1 MKPQRPPASGRPKKP
16 LVVAAPEPLPPAF
29 AASVYLAAPAPATFS
44 GQGPSSGRAFFQQAI
59 AQLTQAGF
67 DGVVYVPDDR
77 GPDGR
82 GADERE
88 ARPPEAGPERAERS
102 EKTDRPDRPDRPD
115 RADRAERI
123 ETWSLEALRHSDAVL
138 FFVDGESARDAAIA
152 ELWGQVQRSSR
163 AVLIAPAGQHGD
175 AGVAAYLR
183 TAGRLRVPVARSVAE
198 GVQLL
203 LGIVRPGALRRL
215 GERAVPLLL
224 WRSPGFQSWYRAL
237 RRAGHRL
244 DDAQLEWSYRSR
256 AAGRPPLLWALR
268 PRVLVSGERRHKS
281 GEVVIGR
288 TDVSATV
295 LYHLPPEA
303 DPLDAVVVLVREFR
317 SAVRNETGFGWNL
330 PGGSAASAS
339 EREQD
344 PRATAR
350 QEVLEETGLALEAN
364 QLEDVPAGDRQAAST
379 LSCHHVFLYRAALSD
394 AQLQEMRS
402 AEQLGKSH
410 GANPGERCFVS
421 LRAVRALLA
430 EGSLDWAQLGMVMR
444 ALAGPLGLAPGGA
457 IAAPPPIPT

>member
-29 AASVYLAAPAPATFS
+29 AASVYLAAPAPVPAPVQS
-44 GQGPSSGRAFFQQAI
+44 PGGGRAFFQQAI
-59 AQLTQAGF
+59 AHLTQAGF

-77 GPDGR
+77 GPEGR

-88 ARPPEAGPERAERS
+88 GRPAEAASDKTERPDKTERTERPERAER
-102 EKTDRPDRPDRPD
+102 
-115 RADRAERI
+115 I
-123 ETWSLEALRHSDAVL
+123 ESWSLEALRHSDAVL
-138 FFVDGESARDAAIA
+138 FWIDGESARDAAIA

-163 AVLIAPAGQHGD
+163 AVVIAPAGQSGD
-175 AGVAAYLR
+175 PGVAAYLR

-198 GVQLL
+198 GVQLV

-295 LYHLPPEA
+295 LYHLPAQA
-303 DPLDAVVVLVREFR
+303 DPLDALVVLVREFR

-350 QEVLEETGLALEAN
+350 QEVLEETGLPLDAN
-364 QLEDVPAGDRQAAST
+364 QLEEVPAGDRQAAST
-379 LSCHHVFLYRAALSD
+379 LSCHHVFLYRASLSD
-394 AQLQEMRS
+394 TQLHAMRH

-421 LRAVRALLA
+421 LRSVRALLA
-430 EGSLDWAQLGMVMR
+430 DGSLDWAQLGMVMR
-444 ALAGPLGLAPGGA
+444 ALAGPLGLARGGA
-457 IAAPPPIPT
+457 LAGTPPVSPIGG